1 MGLSVS
7 LSHALSGMKVTQQSL
22 EILSRNVSNAGTPG
36 YHTQSLTLVERNGV
50 GGSSVRAN
58 GVERAFM
65 ESLQNHYN
73 RSVSE
78 LGYAKTRSDFLAR
91 VEQVLGTPGDTGSL
105 DTVYQEY
112 ENSLRKLATSPDDYA
127 ARANV
132 VTKAQ
137 ALAETLN
144 RGTVEVQS
152 LRKETE
158 SQISSHV
165 TDINRALQSL
175 ADINSE
181 LRNFSTD
188 QTTRASLMDERDRL
202 IAQVAEL
209 VDVRTDFSD
218 NGTVVLSTKSGFGL
232 VDQGA
237 TVFEFAA
244 KGGIDPASK
253 FNIVDS
259 LNGVGTLTATT
270 DSGLSFDAVEQG
282 LIRGGTLGALVEL
295 RDSTLVDLQSQID
308 EIAAGLAQ
316 ASSIV
321 QTSGTVVAGPPDGFS
336 IDLADMQ
343 PGNEFTVNYT
353 VNGAT
358 ETVRVIRVD
367 DTSKLPMDF
376 TGPDGER
383 VIGLDFSSGVG
394 TAATALNTALG
405 SAITVSNPAGSVLQ
419 IVDDGVG
426 ATSDI
431 NSLSSKLTVSAT
443 QGAGLALS
451 LFTDQG
457 GVDFT
462 NSLDGTPQKV
472 GFAGRIT
479 VNAAIVSDNSLL
491 VKYSTTASLG
501 ESDRPDFLLSQLE
514 ELSFTSN
521 SVSSSDSGSFR
532 LRGSVEDMVSQLL
545 NFQGS
550 SIESAYAVTE
560 NEMQGLESVELRM
573 EDEYGV
579 NIDEE
584 MARLMELQTAYAA
597 SARVVSVVQ
606 ELIDALMRI

>member
-7 LSHALSGMKVTQQSL
+7 LSHALAGMNVTQQSL

-36 YHTQSLTLVERNGV
+36 YHTQSLTLVEQGGG
-50 GGSSVRAN
+50 GGSSVRAD

-65 ESLQNHYN
+65 ESLQAHYN
-73 RSVSE
+73 QSVSD

-112 ENSLRKLATSPDDYA
+112 ENALRKLATSPDDYA

-144 RGTVEVQS
+144 RGTVEVQG

-158 SQISSHV
+158 AQISSHV
-165 TDINRALQSL
+165 LNLNRSLQSL
-175 ADINSE
+175 ADVNAE
-181 LRNFSTD
+181 LRNFGTD

-202 IAQVAEL
+202 IAQVAEM
-209 VDVRTDFSD
+209 VDVRTDFQQ

-232 VDQGA
+232 VDLGA
-237 TVFEFAA
+237 TKFEFSG
-244 KGGIDPASK
+244 KGGIDPSSK

-270 DSGLSFDAVEQG
+270 DSGLRFDAVEQG
-282 LIRGGTLGALVEL
+282 LVRGGTLGALIEL
-295 RDSTLVDLQSQID
+295 RDTSLVDLQTQID
-308 EIAAGLAQ
+308 EVAAGIAQ
-316 ASSIV
+316 AASTV
-321 QTSGTVVAGPPDGFS
+321 QTAGTVVAGPPDGFS

-343 PGNEFTVNYT
+343 PGNEFTVNHT
-353 VNGAT
+353 VDGVT
-358 ETVRVIRVD
+358 ETVRVVRVD
-367 DTSKLPMDF
+367 DATKLPMDI

-383 VIGLDFSSGVG
+383 VIGLDFSAGVG

-405 SAITVSNPAGSVLQ
+405 SAITVSNPAGTVLQ
-419 IVDDGVG
+419 IVDDGVA
-426 ATSDI
+426 ATSNI
-431 NSLSSKLTVSAT
+431 NSLSSKITVAAS
-443 QGAGLALS
+443 QGSGLALS

-457 GVDFT
+457 GADFT
-462 NSLDGTPQKV
+462 NSLDGTAQKI

-479 VNAAIVSDNSLL
+479 VNSAIVSDNTLL
-491 VKYSTTASLG
+491 VKYSTAASLG

-514 ELSFTSN
+514 ELSFTSG
-521 SVSSSDSGSFR
+521 STSSSNSGSFR
-532 LRGSVEDMVSQLL
+532 LRGTVEDMVGQLL

-550 SIESAYAVTE
+550 SIETSYAVTE

-573 EDEYGV
+573 ESEYGV

-606 ELIDALMRI
+606 ELIDALLRI